1 MLSVICPIFNE
12 ERYIQ
17 NCIDSVLAQDYPK
30 DDMEV
35 LFVDGMSTD
44 NTRLIINQ
52 YIEKYP
58 FIHLLDNPHKIVP
71 YAMNL
76 GIKHSKGDV
85 IIRLD
90 AHALYPS
97 DYFSKLLNGLKKY
110 NADNVGGIC
119 KTLPTDTSLKAIAI
133 AEALSS
139 PLGVGNSMFRIGVE
153 HDTEVDTVPFGCF
166 KREIFD
172 KIGLYDIELIRN
184 QDDEL
189 NARIIQAGGKIVLL
203 SDITISYFAR
213 DSYNKLYKMYYQYG
227 LYKPLV
233 NKKLGSPATIRQF
246 VPPLFVLYLIVG
258 LVFSCIIPYFWI
270 IYIIPLLIYILLNG
284 FFATILAKKH
294 KRLGLTIHIPFAIF
308 TIHLGYGIGYWHGLF
323 KILFK
328 QSFKAEVNR

>member
-1 MLSVICPIFNE
+1 MLSVICPVYNE
-12 ERYIQ
+12 EKYIIK
-17 NCIDSVLAQDYPK
+17 CIDSILDQDYSK
-30 DDMEV
+30 NDLEV
-35 LFVDGMSTD
+35 FFVDGMSTD

-52 YIEKYP
+52 YIDKYP

-97 DYFSKLLNGLKKY
+97 NYFSKLLNGLKKY

-119 KTLPTDTSLKAIAI
+119 KTLPTDTSSKAIAI

-139 PLGVGNSMFRIGVE
+139 PLGVGNSMFRIGAE
-153 HDTEVDTVPFGCF
+153 HDIEVDTVPFGCF

-172 KIGLYDIELIRN
+172 KIGLYDVELIRN

-233 NKKLGSPATIRQF
+233 NRKLGSPATIRQF
-246 VPPLFVLYLIVG
+246 IPPLFVLYLILG
-258 LVFSCIIPYFWI
+258 LIFSCIIPYLWI

-284 FFATILAKKH
+284 LFATILAKKH
-294 KRLGLTIHIPFAIF
+294 KRLGLTIHVPFAIF
-308 TIHLGYGIGYWHGLF
+308 TIHFGYGIGYWYGLY

-328 QSFKAEVNR
+328 QSFNAEVNR

>member
-1 MLSVICPIFNE
+1 MLSVICPVYNE
-12 ERYIQ
+12 EKYITK
-17 NCIDSVLAQDYPK
+17 CIDSILNQDYPK
-30 DDMEV
+30 NDLEII
-35 LFVDGMSTD
+35 FVDGMSTD
-44 NTRLIINQ
+44 STRLIINQ

-90 AHALYPS
+90 AHALYPL

-119 KTLPTDTSLKAIAI
+119 KTLPTDTSSKAIAI

-153 HDTEVDTVPFGCF
+153 HDIEVDTVPFGCF

-172 KIGLYDIELIRN
+172 KIGLYDVELIRN

-189 NARIIQAGGKIVLL
+189 NARIIQAGGKIILL
-203 SDITISYFAR
+203 ANITISYFAR

-246 VPPLFVLYLIVG
+246 IPPLFVLYLIVS
-258 LVFSCIIPYFWI
+258 LILSCIIPCFWI
-270 IYIIPLLIYILLNG
+270 IYIIPLFIYILLNG
-284 FFATILAKKH
+284 LFATILAKKY
-294 KRLGLTIHIPFAIF
+294 KKLLLALLVPFAIF
-308 TIHLGYGIGYWHGLF
+308 TIHFGYGIGYWHGLF

-328 QSFKAEVNR
+328 QSFVV